1 MDEKNVNSG
10 KTLLIEVK
18 SGKVLQVLNQLADI
32 SDMPEIL
39 TFTKTMSEGEFLPIK
54 DQEEKYKVGDI
65 VDFEFLLIQ
74 GNINSGARIVHIR
87 KLEPSVEET
96 QAYNLTTIAGIKG
109 RHKIGDTINL

>member
-39 TFTKTMSEGEFLPIK
+39 TLVNKMSEGPFYPAK
-54 DQEEKYKVGDI
+54 DYKGSYKFGDV
-65 VDFEFLLIQ
+65 VDFEFLLVQ
-74 GNINSGARIVHIR
+74 GNINSGARIVDIR